1 MTTATLPETQTPDT
15 GGLLDVQE
23 VLERLTDAKVYF
35 ETLHK
40 QCREEEGFYR
50 LKRDIPVP
58 DGIDF
63 EPTRPAT
70 ATAIINVGTDHVDVK
85 NFAIDVPSAAR
96 TQARAERIKKFLL
109 GAWLSIKDPILRTAV
124 RHAFTYGL
132 AWTKVMYASDRYP
145 DAPHLE
151 DFGGNEAEYKEALAD
166 FLEKKQISFPFI
178 DINVNPKNLVWDDS
192 KVHRNWVIEFYDK
205 DVMDVQRRYPEWI
218 SKTGK
223 KVASWVEY
231 WTDTHAMYIADSEVV
246 WEGEHGYG
254 FNPYTMLIPNNAL
267 DWDDGPPEDRYW
279 GILRPVHSLLD
290 AEARLMT
297 QYEAI
302 VRTVSWR
309 TLDFQGPQ
317 EVATKASEAY
327 QIFAGKN
334 VLPPQVEVSAS
345 PQIQVPPEILRQL
358 DMVQTMIEE
367 ATFPNVIRGVRPK
380 GVSTGFGISVLAGMG
395 RLVFQGVADG
405 LSRMMEESNSKR
417 LKLIENKVRGNVTVH
432 ARSDVHSFDQTIG
445 PDDIRGFYENMVTIK
460 AEAPE
465 ERERESLLAARLYG
479 MLPGF
484 SQYEALRR
492 SGVANPLEMMNQRK
506 AEDLVAGMFQNQLA
520 ELQARLGMT
529 LAGQLGEAA
538 GVSGVN
544 LGNQNV
550 GGPQLQR
557 PGERNIQQARVAS
570 QQGRPSVFPQGTSG
584 IDILGSKLGNAGGG
598 AVGLPSGQTV
608 R

>member
-1 MTTATLPETQTPDT
+1 MTLATLPETLIPR
-15 GGLLDVQE
+15 GLPEVHE
-23 VLERLTDAKVYF
+23 VLQLLTDQKVYF
-35 ETLHK
+35 QAFHA
-40 QCREEEGFYR
+40 QCVGEEQFYR
-50 LKRDIPVP
+50 LKRDVPVP

-96 TQARAERIKKFLL
+96 TQARAERIKKFHL
-109 GAWLSIKDPILRTAV
+109 GAWLSIKPPVLRTAV
-124 RHAFTYGL
+124 RHAFIYGL

-151 DFGGNEAEYKEALAD
+151 DFSGEAEYKEALAD
-166 FLEKKQISFPFI
+166 FLEKKQISFPFV

-192 KVHRNWVIEFYDK
+192 KVHRNWVIEFYEK
-205 DVMDVQRRYPEWI
+205 DVMDIHRRYPEWMA
-218 SKTGK
+218 KTGK

-231 WTDTHAMYIADSEVV
+231 WTDTHAMYIADTEVV

-254 FNPYTMLIPNNAL
+254 FNPHTMLIPNNAL

-309 TLDFQGPQ
+309 TVDFQGPQ
-317 EVATKASEAY
+317 ELAEKTLQSYEL
-327 QIFAGKN
+327 FAGKN
-334 VLPPQVEVSAS
+334 YVPVQVEVKAS
-345 PQIQVPPEILRQL
+345 PQVNVPPEILRQL

-405 LSRMMEESNSKR
+405 LARMMEEVNAKR

-445 PDDIRGFYENMVTIK
+445 PDDIRGFYENRVTIK

-506 AEDLVAGMFQNQLA
+506 AEDLVAGMFENQLA

-538 GVSGVN
+538 GVNVGSQN
-544 LGNQNV
+544 L

-570 QQGRPSVFPQGTSG
+570 QQGRPSVFPQGTGG
-584 IDILGSKLGNAGGG
+584 IDILGKQLGSQGG
-598 AVGLPSGQTV
+598 AVGVPSGQTI
-608 R
+608 RRQ